1 MGVPG
6 EQARVTPGVTNL
18 DTGAGLAVDA
28 PAKLNL
34 SLAVLGRRPDGYHE
48 LAGVMVLLELADRLR
63 LRAGPSGLRLVGIA
77 AEGVPR
83 EAEANLAWRGLL
95 AGAGHGAPAPCLEL
109 EKRIPAAAGLGGGSS
124 DAAAGWRLGR
134 HSVGRSDVPNGAELA
149 ALASLG
155 ADVPFFAAGHA
166 TAVVSGI
173 GELVRPLDP
182 PWHGDAVEPP
192 AVVLVHP
199 PFRLGTSEV
208 FAETRPADWSSELP
222 LGEPA
227 PGRNDLLPAAL
238 RLRPDLDAIAAAM
251 RSAGLEPHLTGSGP
265 TLFAIT
271 ADAERADVAAA
282 ALRHSGLATSVTRLR
297 RRAASIEPATTGERA
312 GG

>member
-1 MGVPG
+1 
-6 EQARVTPGVTNL
+6 VTAL
-18 DTGAGLAVDA
+18 DAGAGLAIDA

-34 SLAVLGRRPDGYHE
+34 LLAVLGRRSDGYHE
-48 LAGVMVLLELADRLR
+48 LAGVMVLLGLADRLR
-63 LRAGPSGLRLVGIA
+63 LRAGPSGLRLAGIA

-83 EAEANLAWRGLL
+83 EAEVNLAWRGLL
-95 AGAGHGAPAPCLEL
+95 AGVGDGPPAACLEL

-134 HSVGRSDVPNGAELA
+134 HSVGRSDVPNSPELA

-155 ADVPFFAAGHA
+155 SDVPFFAAGQA

-173 GELVRPLDP
+173 GERVQPLDP
-182 PWHGDAVEPP
+182 PWHADAVQPP
-192 AVVLVHP
+192 TVVLVHP
-199 PFRLGTSEV
+199 PFRLRTAEV
-208 FAETRPADWSSELP
+208 FAETRPTDWSSELP
-222 LGEPA
+222 LGELA
-227 PGRNDLLPAAL
+227 AGRNDLLPAAL
-238 RLRPDLDAIAAAM
+238 RLRPELDEIRAAM

-271 ADAERADVAAA
+271 ADAERADAAA
-282 ALRHSGLATSVTRLR
+282 TALRHSGLATSVTRLR
-297 RRAASIEPATTGERA
+297 RRAASIEPDTTPDRA